1 MADPLSIA
9 SGVAGLL
16 SFGIQVTQTL
26 VDFYSA
32 YKNQTPDLAKI
43 TLNLQNL
50 LSILQSLDS
59 ARQSGQPQTD
69 ALLQEID
76 KAAVG
81 CREISEELSDECQKF
96 QKDTALSLKDR
107 IQVAGRRATYPFRKS
122 TLQKLEE
129 DIGEIRENLSLA
141 LNILQV
147 RNQAGLED
155 GISEL
160 KILFERTNTMHISA
174 TIRDWLMAPDATLNH
189 NVACEKR
196 HSTTG
201 LWLVNGQQFQSWLVE
216 HSSFLWINGFAGCGK
231 SVLCSTAIERTFREQ
246 QHQPN
251 ASGMLRALLLQL
263 SAQLEG
269 GEKDLQELH
278 ELYNSG
284 TPPVDVLLNS
294 LRQTICKFS
303 NTYILLDALD
313 ESPRY
318 DKREG
323 VLGAVKKIRQWDLS
337 TLHLLVISRNELD
350 IRDALETPSYQDI
363 PMRNPETDTDIQNF
377 ISYQLSMDPK
387 LQRWKSRHDEIQ
399 EKLMD
404 KAQGVFRYVE
414 CQLLALR
421 RVRIRNELDKCLASL
436 PRDLDETYERMLCGI
451 DEEYIE
457 EARLI
462 LTLLCVSNQPLTVK
476 ELVGALAIDLGKSSI
491 DREGRSF
498 SEDDPIDICLG
509 LIEIIVDEELHGE
522 PTTIARIAHF
532 SVQEY
537 LESDRISQQG
547 AAKFRIQNEQA
558 HSEMAQICLV
568 YLLDPTL
575 SNGELDEAKLE
586 IFPFAHFAAAYWF
599 LFYRNSGKGKSDIEG
614 LILRLFKDERVSFLT
629 WVRLRDVA
637 CEGYA
642 RIDFTLAIEDIP
654 SPLYYAILL
663 GLGHI
668 LSLLIA
674 SLGEE
679 TKLNAAINKQAG
691 FLGNALQV
699 ASSGFSTDGILD
711 EHNYNVVNERKVQ
724 NEKAV
729 QTLLYHGA
737 EVNIQGGRF
746 GTALQATSCEGH
758 EKVVQILLDQGA
770 DINAQGGRYS
780 NALQAAAQGGH
791 EKVVQ
796 ILLDQGADISAEG
809 YPYGNALQAA
819 AQGGYEKVVQIL
831 LDQGADINAR
841 GDLFGDVLKAIS
853 QGGDLYGNALQAA
866 AQGGHEKVVQMLL
879 DQGADINAQGGRCC
893 TALQA
898 ASSGGYEKVVQML
911 LDRGADIN
919 TQGGTYGNAL
929 QAASSSG
936 YEKVAQMLLDQG
948 ADINAQGGLR
958 GNALQAASFEG
969 HEKVVQMLLDHG
981 ADVNAIGGEYGS
993 TALHGASSGGHE
1005 KVVQMLLDQGADIN
1019 AQGGLYGNALQV
1031 ALAHGHEKVVQILLD
1046 NGAEPESELII

>member
-32 YKNQTPDLAKI
+32 YKNQTSDLAKI

-50 LSILQSLDS
+50 LRILQTLDS
-59 ARQSGQPQTD
+59 ARQNDQPQTD

-81 CREISEELSDECQKF
+81 CREIIEELRDECQKF
-96 QKDTALSLKDR
+96 QKDSTLSLKDR
-107 IQVAGRRATYPFRKS
+107 TQVAGRRATYPFRKS

-129 DIGEIRENLSLA
+129 DIGEIRETLSLA

-147 RNQAGLED
+147 RNQTGLED

-160 KILFERTNTMHISA
+160 KILVERTNTMHISE
-174 TIRDWLMAPDATLNH
+174 TIRGWLMAPDATLNH
-189 NVACEKR
+189 NAACEKR

-201 LWLVNGQQFQSWLVE
+201 LWLVNGQQFQNWLVE
-216 HSSFLWINGFAGCGK
+216 RNSFLWINGFAGCGK
-231 SVLCSTAIERTFREQ
+231 SVLCSTAIERTFRER
-246 QHQPN
+246 QHQPSIGIGFFYFSFTDESKKD

-269 GEKDLQELH
+269 GEKDLQELYG
-278 ELYNSG
+278 LYNSG

-303 NTYILLDALD
+303 DTYILLD
-313 ESPRY
+313 
-318 DKREG
+318 
-323 VLGAVKKIRQWDLS
+323 KIRQWDVS
-337 TLHLLVISRNELD
+337 TLHLLVTSRNKLD

-363 PMRNPETDTDIQNF
+363 PMRNPETDIDIQNF
-377 ISYQLSMDPK
+377 ISYQPSMDPK

-414 CQLLALR
+414 CQLLALK

-436 PRDLDETYERMLCGI
+436 PRDLDETYERMLCSI
-451 DEEYIE
+451 DEEYVE
-457 EARLI
+457 KARLI

-476 ELVGALAIDLGKSSI
+476 ELVGALAIDLSMSRL

-498 SEDDPIDICLG
+498 SQDDPIDICLG
-509 LIEIIVDEELHGE
+509 LIEIAVGEDLYGE

-537 LESDRISQQG
+537 LELDRIPQQG
-547 AAKFRIQNEQA
+547 AAKFRIQNKQA

-586 IFPFAHFAAAYWF
+586 NFPFAHFAAAYWF
-599 LFYRNSGKGKSDIEG
+599 FFYRNSGKEKSDIEG
-614 LILRLFKDERVSFLT
+614 LILRLFKDQRGSFLT
-629 WVRLRDVA
+629 W
-637 CEGYA
+637 G
-642 RIDFTLAIEDIP
+642 
-654 SPLYYAILL
+654 
-663 GLGHI
+663 
-668 LSLLIA
+668 
-674 SLGEE
+674 
-679 TKLNAAINKQAG
+679 G

-699 ASSGFSTDGILD
+699 ASSGFTTDGRSD
-711 EHNYNVVNERKVQ
+711 KHYYHVANGKTVQ
-724 NEKAV
+724 NEKTV

-737 EVNIQGGRF
+737 DVNIQGGRF
-746 GTALQATSCEGH
+746 GTALQAASCEGH

-770 DINAQGGRYS
+770 DINAQGGKYS

-841 GDLFGDVLKAIS
+841 GDIFGTVLQAVE

-866 AQGGHEKVVQMLL
+866 AQEGHEKVVQMLL
-879 DQGADINAQGGRCC
+879 DQGADINARGGRCY

-898 ASSGGYEKVVQML
+898 ASSGGHEKVVKML
-911 LDRGADIN
+911 LDQGVDIN
-919 TQGGTYGNAL
+919 TQGGQYGNAL
-929 QAASSSG
+929 QATALGG
-936 YEKVAQMLLDQG
+936 YEKVVQTLLDQG
-948 ADINAQGGLR
+948 ADINAQGGMY
-958 GNALQAASFEG
+958 GNALQAASYEG
-969 HEKVVQMLLDHG
+969 HEEVVQMLLDHG
-981 ADVNAIGGEYGS
+981 ADVNAPGGDCS
-993 TALHGASSGGHE
+993 TALQGAS
-1005 KVVQMLLDQGADIN
+1005 LL
-1019 AQGGLYGNALQV
+1019 
-1031 ALAHGHEKVVQILLD
+1031 GHEKVVQILLYHGAD
-1046 NGAEPESELII
+1046 VNAGIDSTALDVALAGGHEKVVQILLNNGGEPESEPII